1 MSRCRLL
8 FLGCFEIMQMGA
20 SRRRD
25 VAWGMEVGSVARL
38 LSLFQPSF
46 FGDRFDIPFSE
57 DGALKKGV
65 LLDDSAGRLR
75 EESAASSGQILCEL

>member
-1 MSRCRLL
+1 MQAWL

-25 VAWGMEVGSVARL
+25 VGHGGRVARL

-75 EESAASSGQILCEL
+75 EESAASSGLNLCEL